1 MPQGLILKQDTGGHL
16 FMSVMLLITSEL
28 RDK

>member
-1 MPQGLILKQDTGGHL
+1 MAQGLILKQDAGGHL

-28 RDK
+28 QDK